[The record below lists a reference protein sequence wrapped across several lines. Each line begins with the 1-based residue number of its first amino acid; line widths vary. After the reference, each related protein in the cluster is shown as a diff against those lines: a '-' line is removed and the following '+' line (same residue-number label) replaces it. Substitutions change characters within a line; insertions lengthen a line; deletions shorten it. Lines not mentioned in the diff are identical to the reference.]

1 MNFLKRNKLFI
12 SILVLSL
19 SLFISMQ
26 IISCNSSDNLE
37 VIISSINKEA
47 KLAQSYKEDLL
58 HYEGLWEDS
67 ESAMQ
72 DLIKLSEIEKDQHRF
87 WSVILNQS
95 QNIFSTW
102 KNKSQESINADLT
115 KLYSRLR
122 DNCSNNNIDLEK
134 EEITSLNPFG
144 GVGEKSDIKYGFG
157 LSSYDGFW
165 PSFSKEEAK
174 LLGIQS
180 KIISTLIE
188 YLSESSSSE
197 HRIKLIQILR
207 EPVGQE
213 DNQHIATDKL
223 IYKNLPTKLVRFGN
237 EIKSFAF
244 LIKFRC
250 HTSHARSFINQLRP
264 PFLLRDLIVSRSV
277 VGIQPGESPTISS
290 PFGNGINNNNFKT
303 PLPIVKNVNSTF
315 TLLIEYIYQVDRD
328 FESSF
333 SKSFINEKL
342 DRGGEEVLNKLL
354 DLSGNN
360 KIKIKDIFP
369 DREIR

>member
-1 MNFLKRNKLFI
+1 M
-12 SILVLSL
+12 
-19 SLFISMQ
+19 
-26 IISCNSSDNLE
+26 
-37 VIISSINKEA
+37 
-47 KLAQSYKEDLL
+47 
-58 HYEGLWEDS
+58 
-67 ESAMQ
+67 
-72 DLIKLSEIEKDQHRF
+72 
-87 WSVILNQS
+87 
-95 QNIFSTW
+95 
-102 KNKSQESINADLT
+102 
-115 KLYSRLR
+115 
-122 DNCSNNNIDLEK
+122 
-134 EEITSLNPFG
+134 
-144 GVGEKSDIKYGFG
+144 
-157 LSSYDGFW
+157 
-165 PSFSKEEAK
+165 
-174 LLGIQS
+174 
-180 KIISTLIE
+180 
-188 YLSESSSSE
+188 
-197 HRIKLIQILR
+197 
-207 EPVGQE
+207 
-213 DNQHIATDKL
+213 
-223 IYKNLPTKLVRFGN
+223 PTKLVRFGN

-264 PFLLRDLIVSRSV
+264 LFLLRDLIVSRSV

-354 DLSGNN
+354 DLYGNN